1 MAANQ
6 SIRLAAFY
14 FLLSYKLLVPIFMFY
29 KHNLK
34 VRNKIL
40 FSIII
45 AILSVACTKKIE
57 NISLLK
63 TSDIYPLTVGKVF
76 IYRMDSIIL
85 NSSETGFDTLS
96 YLAMDSVE
104 SQFHDATGNL
114 SYRIFRYISDT
125 ALLSGWSYASTIIT
139 TFNPTSVTTTE
150 NNLKFVTL
158 TLPIS
163 DGSTWLG
170 NEFINTTTPDANGNT
185 PYQFLDGWQYIYEN
199 SNQPYTGLKGVFD
212 STYTV
217 LQQNQLLPNLP
228 IGTVPYQTNN
238 YSIEVYAKN
247 TGLIYKYFLHWTWQT
262 NSYTD
267 NALSNDGLSYG
278 FRMNLIATR

>member
-1 MAANQ
+1 M
-6 SIRLAAFY
+6 
-14 FLLSYKLLVPIFMFY
+14 
-29 KHNLK
+29 
-34 VRNKIL
+34 
-40 FSIII
+40 
-45 AILSVACTKKIE
+45 
-57 NISLLK
+57 
-63 TSDIYPLTVGKVF
+63 
-76 IYRMDSIIL
+76 
-85 NSSETGFDTLS
+85 
-96 YLAMDSVE
+96 
-104 SQFHDATGNL
+104 
-114 SYRIFRYISDT
+114 
-125 ALLSGWSYASTIIT
+125 
-139 TFNPTSVTTTE
+139 
-150 NNLKFVTL
+150 
-158 TLPIS
+158 
-163 DGSTWLG
+163 G